1 LAEGRDLAAG
11 KHLHL
16 REKSQRILSTGLL
29 LLFSYF
35 GIVRANKSEVNDQMS
50 RDNDKTICEEEHN

>member
-1 LAEGRDLAAG
+1 MYLAEGRDLA
-11 KHLHL
+11 
-16 REKSQRILSTGLL
+16 EKSQRM
-29 LLFSYF
+29 LFSYF